1 MDKAIMRER
10 IYNYR
15 HSYHNWIIGVF
26 KEDGHI
32 WFSCDDFEC
41 YTGVKRWRH
50 KLHKYY
56 KKTGIS
62 YAITTEDGQFYTVS
76 SALKYLIRFSKL
88 PTEPHKIAYIMWL
101 NNIEDD
107 MNTTKDLEPENCKL
121 KIMLNDVKETN
132 QELQKEIKRL
142 RRNLKWLNMQN
153 TKGNTSK
160 RTKNE

>member
-62 YAITTEDGQFYTVS
+62 YAITTEDGQFYMAS
-76 SALKYLIRFSKL
+76 SALKYLIKFSKSINKN
-88 PTEPHKIAYIMWL
+88 EYIKWL
-101 NNIEDD
+101 KDIEKD
-107 MNTTKDLEPENCKL
+107 MHTTKDLEPENCKL
-121 KIMLNDVKETN
+121 KIMLNAVKETN

>member
-1 MDKAIMRER
+1 MDKVIIRER

-15 HSYHNWIIGVF
+15 HSFHHWIIGVF
-26 KEDGHI
+26 KEERLV
-32 WFSCDDFEC
+32 WFSVDDFER
-41 YTGVKRWRH
+41 YTGVKRSRH
-50 KLHKYY
+50 KLNKYY

-88 PTEPHKIAYIMWL
+88 PTEQHKIAYIMWL
-101 NNIEDD
+101 NNIEND

-121 KIMLNDVKETN
+121 KIMLNAVRETN

-142 RRNLKWLNMQN
+142 RRNLK
-153 TKGNTSK
+153 
-160 RTKNE
+160 